1 MYNQIKRQLQ
11 NQRRG
16 KQTQKAIDVQPPQI
30 LNCTITGKQNSA
42 AMPLDVYKN
51 NKHPLQL

>member
-16 KQTQKAIDVQPPQI
+16 KQIQKAIDVQPPQI

-51 NKHPLQL
+51 NKHPQQL